1 MRGGST
7 YSAVLFAFCGVLASL
22 PLLVVAMLPALA
34 WQSAPEFVRVLSV
47 LLIWVTLVGALG
59 LVHPVRRALI
69 VTARRLLQVSLP
81 SPALGH
87 RTPNLSDIDRWRA
100 PALDCPACHGGLA
113 GGARDQRPFHHGDF
127 APGGEL
133 VRRHGANQSVR
144 YVG

>member
-1 MRGGST
+1 MRGST

-69 VTARRLLQVSLP
+69 VFCPPTAAGVAAES
-81 SPALGH
+81 SA
-87 RTPNLSDIDRWRA
+87 RTPYS
-100 PALDCPACHGGLA
+100 
-113 GGARDQRPFHHGDF
+113 
-127 APGGEL
+127 
-133 VRRHGANQSVR
+133 
-144 YVG
+144 

>member
-1 MRGGST
+1 M
-7 YSAVLFAFCGVLASL
+7 
-22 PLLVVAMLPALA
+22 VAMLPALA

-100 PALDCPACHGGLA
+100 PLWIVLHVMVGWLAALATSVLFIMGISLPGNWFGGTARISLFDTSVDVTGGWTWIVAA
-113 GGARDQRPFHHGDF
+113 GCLLLR
-127 APGGEL
+127 
-133 VRRHGANQSVR
+133 
-144 YVG
+144 